1 MGLGTEG
8 RAIGWSIPLGRILGI
23 RVRANWTLVLL
34 VPAAVAL
41 LGAGVFPAWYPDLAT
56 SAHVSMAVAGTV
68 LLIAAILAHELA
80 HAVAARRARIPVD
93 AVTLWFLGGLTRF
106 CGAIDRPRDEVR
118 IAAAG
123 PVATLVVAAAAAGVA
138 AATGGVPQV
147 QGVALWLAAVNAV
160 LAAFNLLPAF
170 PLDGGRLLRG
180 LLWARSGDHGH
191 ATRVTARAGRA
202 IGAGMVA
209 LAVLTFVAGAGADGL
224 WLALVA
230 WFLLGASRAEE
241 ALGEAERKL
250 GDERV
255 AGVMRADVTAVPG
268 QAPLSLLLD
277 RPGPAVPVADAGRLT
292 GLALRRTVDAA
303 AGCAGLRAADV
314 ALPRGTFPE
323 VAPDDRV
330 AVVLEIL
337 AGEPRVAVVVDGDR
351 PLGIVTL
358 GDVDRHLRPPPAPH
372 GPPPRRRPA
381 ATIGA

>member
-1 MGLGTEG
+1 M
-8 RAIGWSIPLGRILGI
+8 
-23 RVRANWTLVLL
+23 RANWTLVLL

-41 LGAGVFPAWYPDLAT
+41 LATGVFPAWYPDLTT
-56 SAHVSMAVAGTV
+56 SAHVAMAVAGTI

-80 HAVAARRARIPVD
+80 HAVAARRAGVRVD

-106 CGAIDRPRDEVR
+106 CGAVDRPRDEVR
-118 IAAAG
+118 IATAG
-123 PVATLVVAAAAAGVA
+123 PVATLAVAAVAYGVA
-138 AATGGVPQV
+138 LATGGVPQV
-147 QGVALWLAAVNAV
+147 QGVALWLAVVNAA
-160 LAAFNLLPAF
+160 LAAFNLLPGF
-170 PLDGGRLLRG
+170 PLDGGRILRG
-180 LLWARSGDHGH
+180 VLWARSGDHGH

-230 WFLLGASRAEE
+230 WFVIGAAGAEE
-241 ALGEAERKL
+241 ALGEAERTL

-255 AGVMRADVTAVPG
+255 AAVMRSDVTAVPA

-277 RPGPAVPVADAGRLT
+277 RPGPAIPVAEDGRLT
-292 GLALRRTVDAA
+292 GLALRRTVEAA

-323 VAPDDRV
+323 VGPDDRV
-330 AVVLEIL
+330 AVVLETL
-337 AGEPRVAVVVDGDR
+337 AGEPRVAVVVQGDR

-358 GDVDRHLRPPPAPH
+358 ADVDRHLRPPAHH
-372 GPPPRRRPA
+372 GPPPRRRHA
-381 ATIGA
+381 TTIGA